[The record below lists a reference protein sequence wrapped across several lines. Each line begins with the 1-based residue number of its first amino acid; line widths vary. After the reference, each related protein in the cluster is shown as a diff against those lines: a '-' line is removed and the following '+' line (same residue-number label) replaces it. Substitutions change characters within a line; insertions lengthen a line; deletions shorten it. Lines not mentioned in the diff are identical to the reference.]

1 MATEA
6 PPKSSSYRPGPEP
19 GSLEHE
25 APAEEGTSQEMGAE
39 GKGGQGQRKKW
50 VG

>member
-6 PPKSSSYRPGPEP
+6 PPKSALYIPGPEP
-19 GSLEHE
+19 GGSENE

-39 GKGGQGQRKKW
+39 RKA
-50 VG
+50 G